1 MAYGRAERHVALAAA
16 GRTTIDLAVRQVSRS
31 LTIHTGSSSRKETP
45 MKIAILGTGGVAHA
59 LGAGWKKSGHDVI
72 FGARD
77 ASATDPDFEIT
88 GLQDAVAAGDV
99 IVNAITGA
107 VALQAI
113 TALDTSAMA
122 GKTLLDATN
131 ARTGTGDLV
140 YPNSSLAEHL
150 QAALPA
156 VHVVK
161 SLNTAAIEV
170 LADPS
175 LVGPA
180 TVFVSGDDEA
190 AKAEVKGLLHDLGW
204 KDEGIMDLSPGRVF
218 GGDEDAEDLL
228 ALLEA
233 GTLTRLQSGDEV
245 PMVGEG
251 GPEVDVR
258 DRTPLVRVHPFSIL
272 NRQGVLAILAL
283 PLRQANASL
292 ICG

>member
-1 MAYGRAERHVALAAA
+1 MAYGRAERYVVLAAA
-16 GRTTIDLAVRQVSRS
+16 GRTTFDLAVRQVSRS

-77 ASATDPDFEIT
+77 DSATDPDFEIT
-88 GLQDAVAAGDV
+88 GLQDALAAGDV

-107 VALQAI
+107 VALAAI
-113 TALDTSAMA
+113 TALDASAMA

-190 AKAEVKGLLHDLGW
+190 AKTEVKGLLHDLGW
-204 KDEGIMDLSPGRVF
+204 KDEGIMDL
-218 GGDEDAEDLL
+218 GGIRTA
-228 ALLEA
+228 
-233 GTLTRLQSGDEV
+233 R
-245 PMVGEG
+245 
-251 GPEVDVR
+251 GPEHYAGLFFEIVA
-258 DRTPLVRVHPFSIL
+258 
-272 NRQGVLAILAL
+272 VLKSRFFNIHVT
-283 PLRQANASL
+283 R
-292 ICG
+292 

>member
-1 MAYGRAERHVALAAA
+1 VAYGRAERYVVLAAA
-16 GRTTIDLAVRQVSRS
+16 GRTTFDLAVRQVSRS

-77 ASATDPDFEIT
+77 DSATDPDFEIT
-88 GLQDAVAAGDV
+88 GLQDALAAGDV

-107 VALQAI
+107 VALAAI
-113 TALDTSAMA
+113 TALDASAMA

-190 AKAEVKGLLHDLGW
+190 AKTEVKGLLHDLGW
-204 KDEGIMDLSPGRVF
+204 KDEGIMDL
-218 GGDEDAEDLL
+218 GGIRTA
-228 ALLEA
+228 
-233 GTLTRLQSGDEV
+233 R
-245 PMVGEG
+245 
-251 GPEVDVR
+251 GPEHYAGLFFEIVA
-258 DRTPLVRVHPFSIL
+258 
-272 NRQGVLAILAL
+272 VLKSRFFNIHVT
-283 PLRQANASL
+283 R
-292 ICG
+292 

>member
-1 MAYGRAERHVALAAA
+1 MAYGRAERYVVLAAA
-16 GRTTIDLAVRQVSRS
+16 GRTTFDLAVRQVSRS

-45 MKIAILGTGGVAHA
+45 MKIAILGTGKVAHA
-59 LGAGWKKSGHDVI
+59 LGAAWKKSGHDVI

-77 ASATDPDFEIT
+77 DSATDPDFEIT
-88 GLQDAVAAGDV
+88 GLQDALAGDV

-107 VALQAI
+107 VALAAI

-190 AKAEVKGLLHDLGW
+190 AKTEVKGLLHDLGW
-204 KDEGIMDLSPGRVF
+204 KDEGIMDL
-218 GGDEDAEDLL
+218 GGIRTA
-228 ALLEA
+228 
-233 GTLTRLQSGDEV
+233 R
-245 PMVGEG
+245 
-251 GPEVDVR
+251 GPEHYAGLFFEIVA
-258 DRTPLVRVHPFSIL
+258 
-272 NRQGVLAILAL
+272 VLKSRFFNIHVT
-283 PLRQANASL
+283 R
-292 ICG
+292 

>member
-1 MAYGRAERHVALAAA
+1 MAYGHAECYVALAAA
-16 GRTTIDLAVRQVSRS
+16 GRPTFDLAVRQVSRS
-31 LTIHTGSSSRKETP
+31 LIIDTGSSSRKETL

-77 ASATDPDFEIT
+77 VSATDPDFEIT
-88 GLQDAVAAGDV
+88 GLQDALAAGDV

-107 VALQAI
+107 VALAAI

-131 ARTGTGDLV
+131 AHTGTGDLV

-175 LVGPA
+175 LTGPA

-204 KDEGIMDLSPGRVF
+204 KYEGIMDL
-218 GGDEDAEDLL
+218 GGIRTARGNLS
-228 ALLEA
+228 
-233 GTLTRLQSGDEV
+233 RLHSGGKG
-245 PMVGEG
+245 PAIGEG

-272 NRQGVLAILAL
+272 KRRGVLAILTL
-283 PLRQANASL
+283 PLRQASGSL
-292 ICG
+292 KADRYCR